1 MIDLHT
7 HLLPGMDDG
16 SDSVETSLAMLRQ
29 CAGVE
34 GICATPH
41 FYADRDAPDRFLRRR
56 AEAWERLRAALPEDC
71 PRIRLGAEV
80 RYFDGLS
87 RAEALP
93 ELCIDGTK
101 LLLLEMPFGR
111 WTERMLTEVEGIC
124 RRGLQPVAAHIE
136 RYMGL
141 VPKGLL
147 RAFTELDIL
156 LQCNAEFFLERRT
169 ARKALRFM
177 AEGRVAFLGSDA
189 HNVDKRPP
197 NLAEAAALI
206 ERKLG
211 PEPLAALR
219 EREAFFGL
227 HAEVTG

>member
-56 AEAWERLRAALPEDC
+56 AEAWERLRAALPADC
-71 PRIRLGAEV
+71 LRIRLGAEV

-93 ELCIDGTK
+93 ELCIEGTK

-156 LQCNAEFFLERRT
+156 LQCNAEFSWNGGRRERRCGSWT
-169 ARKALRFM
+169 RAAWPSW
-177 AEGRVAFLGSDA
+177 GRTRITWTSGRPIWP
-189 HNVDKRPP
+189 RPP
-197 NLAEAAALI
+197 
-206 ERKLG
+206 R
-211 PEPLAALR
+211 
-219 EREAFFGL
+219 
-227 HAEVTG
+227 